1 MLKLSPERLQGVIDS
16 FGLGLCEVTVSLDLA
31 LDVLELGLKLLFGL
45 DALHEHHVV
54 VAVHLDQLV
63 VHLL

>member
-1 MLKLSPERLQGVIDS
+1 
-16 FGLGLCEVTVSLDLA
+16 
-31 LDVLELGLKLLFGL
+31 LLFGL

-63 VHLL
+63 VHLFQWHVIILIFREP